1 MKEKAGNAATLQDNR
16 GVPCNR
22 LPAEPEKS
30 QKRKESVLSKKPTCQ
45 EKRGAKSKK
54 MALIQ
59 QFTFARDGQDF
70 FAVVVDDGCSFHKKT
85 QICFCAPIQ
94 RVTNINVAHGTKL
107 IREVSEVSI
116 HFWDGNFSNF
126 FLIGS

>member
-22 LPAEPEKS
+22 LPAELEKS

-70 FAVVVDDGCSFHKKT
+70 FAVVVDDGCSFHKN
-85 QICFCAPIQ
+85 
-94 RVTNINVAHGTKL
+94 TNMFLRTS
-107 IREVSEVSI
+107 SESDEHQCCSRNQVDKRS
-116 HFWDGNFSNF
+116 FRGFNP
-126 FLIGS
+126 LLGR